1 MTKPRARKQLEAR
14 ERARLRRQAK
24 DALADREADPERAAP
39 GTFDSPAAVADAGQT
54 AGPQGAGGER
64 PVEPVLVQLVNNE
77 GDRATELQCPWCATV
92 FPVKPRGR
100 VPTWCSPAC
109 RQRAWEQA
117 RAAASGRSAITV
129 VERVVN
135 TPVFHPAWC
144 TCSGP
149 HATSPD
155 GPPRSGPTNSTN
167 WPGSLTRAGSM
178 TGTSTPSPPHSAP
191 SWPPTTA
198 EAPNQWRQPVLPV

>member
-24 DALADREADPERAAP
+24 DAAADREAVPERAAR
-39 GTFDSPAAVADAGQT
+39 GTFGGPAADADAGQT

-117 RAAASGRSAITV
+117 RAAASGRSAVTV
-129 VERVVN
+129 VERIVN
-135 TPVFHPAWC
+135 TPVFTPRLVNVQQPPPDITRRSPQEWADQLHELARLIDSRRVYDRDLNTLAPA
-144 TCSGP
+144 
-149 HATSPD
+149 
-155 GPPRSGPTNSTN
+155 
-167 WPGSLTRAGSM
+167 L
-178 TGTSTPSPPHSAP
+178 SALV
-191 SWPPTTA
+191 A
-198 EAPNQWRQPVLPV
+198 AYNRRGA

>member
-24 DALADREADPERAAP
+24 DAAADRQAVPEMAAR
-39 GTFDSPAAVADAGQT
+39 GTFGGPAAVADASQG
-54 AGPQGAGGER
+54 AGSQGAGGER

-135 TPVFHPAWC
+135 TPVFTPRLVCVQQPPPDITRRSPQEWADQLHELARLIDSRRIYDRDLNTLAPARN
-144 TCSGP
+144 
-149 HATSPD
+149 ALVAAY
-155 GPPRSGPTNSTN
+155 NSR
-167 WPGSLTRAGSM
+167 GA
-178 TGTSTPSPPHSAP
+178 
-191 SWPPTTA
+191 
-198 EAPNQWRQPVLPV
+198 

>member
-1 MTKPRARKQLEAR
+1 MTKPRARRQLEAR

-24 DALADREADPERAAP
+24 DAAPERKAVPEKAAP

-77 GDRATELQCPWCATV
+77 GDRATELQCPWCHTV

-117 RAAASGRSAITV
+117 RAAASGRSAITI

-135 TPVFHPAWC
+135 KPIFTPRLVSVQQPPPDITRRSPQEWADQLHELARLIDSSRAYDRDLTTLAPA
-144 TCSGP
+144 
-149 HATSPD
+149 
-155 GPPRSGPTNSTN
+155 
-167 WPGSLTRAGSM
+167 L
-178 TGTSTPSPPHSAP
+178 SALV
-191 SWPPTTA
+191 A
-198 EAPNQWRQPVLPV
+198 AYNRRGA

>member
-24 DALADREADPERAAP
+24 DAAADRAAVPEWAAR
-39 GTFDSPAAVADAGQT
+39 GTFGSPAAVADAGQT

-64 PVEPVLVQLVNNE
+64 PVEPVLVQLINNE
-77 GDRATELQCPWCATV
+77 GDRATELRCPWCATV

-135 TPVFHPAWC
+135 KPVFAPRLVYVQRPPPDITRRSPQEWADQLQELARLIDSRRVYDRDLNTLAPAL
-144 TCSGP
+144 S
-149 HATSPD
+149 A
-155 GPPRSGPTNSTN
+155 
-167 WPGSLTRAGSM
+167 LVAAYTRR
-178 TGTSTPSPPHSAP
+178 GT
-191 SWPPTTA
+191 
-198 EAPNQWRQPVLPV
+198 

>member
-24 DALADREADPERAAP
+24 DATADREAVPERAAR
-39 GTFDSPAAVADAGQT
+39 GTFGGPAAVTDAGQT

-77 GDRATELQCPWCATV
+77 GDRATKLQSPWCATV

-135 TPVFHPAWC
+135 TPVFTPRLVYVQQPPPDITRRSPQEWADQLHELARLIDSRRVYDRDLNTLAPA
-144 TCSGP
+144 
-149 HATSPD
+149 
-155 GPPRSGPTNSTN
+155 
-167 WPGSLTRAGSM
+167 L
-178 TGTSTPSPPHSAP
+178 SALV
-191 SWPPTTA
+191 A
-198 EAPNQWRQPVLPV
+198 AYNRRGA